1 MRCCRGTSPTLR
13 SPSLEREAVVW
24 VLPVCGGLVSGKQD
38 RVTGLIGDS
47 CLFEPSGQTTMK
59 LPKQA
64 GFWR

>member
-1 MRCCRGTSPTLR
+1 MLD
-13 SPSLEREAVVW
+13 
-24 VLPVCGGLVSGKQD
+24 PVCGGLVSGKQD

-47 CLFEPSGQTTMK
+47 CLFEPSRQTTTK